1 MLMWE
6 HCKIKVEQ
14 TAIQEE
20 LPMATVVREVAEV
33 LTRFITLLFCSNT
46 ANDVH
51 IESFLNFII

>member
-1 MLMWE
+1 MWE

-33 LTRFITLLFCSNT
+33 LHHVAAL
-46 ANDVH
+46 
-51 IESFLNFII
+51 